1 MEDFK
6 NIMFEQINL
15 GENDEKISLEFLLE
29 FFNSLLSAC
38 SVSQMN
44 SLASSKEPAVN
55 ESLPK
60 VESLKSLSDMS
71 NIAFEWE
78 PLYNENIKGF
88 YLYRSSDENPDFK
101 LVGTIKDKFQTHYVD
116 TKLEP
121 GTKYRYMMK
130 SFNEQGQISED
141 GKVIEVS
148 TAPRLEAVPFVQA
161 VTNLPNRIKL
171 IWRPHPD
178 FRVDSYIIERTKG
191 DDKEFKKIA
200 EVKNR
205 LNAEYIDSD
214 LKPNE
219 NSSYRIIAVSFNG
232 IKSGS
237 SQVVSSTSKA
247 LPPQV
252 EHLSA
257 STDGSSKI
265 ILTWDAPTYEDFSYY
280 KVYSTSSSFLPFSV
294 LAKTDKNSYEDI
306 VEGAGKSKYYK
317 VTMVDKDG
325 LESPM
330 PKDGVEGKTL
340 GNPLAP
346 SIILAQSTSE
356 GINLEWS
363 DNDTR
368 AVEYE
373 VRRYGGEQNAVF
385 KGIKEK
391 RLKDVKA
398 LPGVEYSYEVIA
410 IDSAGLRSEP
420 SNKVKAAQ

>member
-1 MEDFK
+1 MKRFR
-6 NIMFEQINL
+6 L
-15 GENDEKISLEFLLE
+15 GFYLSFLTL
-29 FFNSLLSAC
+29 LLSAC

-148 TAPRLEAVPFVQA
+148 TGVSPRARRAHPRLEAVPFVQA

-232 IKSGS
+232 IKSEP

-257 STDGSSKI
+257 STDGSNKI

-420 SNKVKAAQ
+420 SSKVKAAQ

>member
-1 MEDFK
+1 MMKRFRLS
-6 NIMFEQINL
+6 FYL
-15 GENDEKISLEFLLE
+15 SFLTL
-29 FFNSLLSAC
+29 LLSAC

-60 VESLKSLSDMS
+60 VESLKNLSDMS

-141 GKVIEVS
+141 SKVIEVS

-219 NSSYRIIAVSFNG
+219 NSSYRIIAVSFNE
-232 IKSGS
+232 IKSEP

-257 STDGSSKI
+257 STDGSNKI

-363 DNDTR
+363 DNDAR

-373 VRRYGGEQNAVF
+373 IRRYGGEQNAVF

-420 SNKVKAAQ
+420 SSKVKAAQ

>member
-1 MEDFK
+1 MMKRFRLS
-6 NIMFEQINL
+6 FYL
-15 GENDEKISLEFLLE
+15 SFLIL
-29 FFNSLLSAC
+29 LLSAC

-237 SQVVSSTSKA
+237 SQVVNSTSKA

>member
-1 MEDFK
+1 
-6 NIMFEQINL
+6 
-15 GENDEKISLEFLLE
+15 
-29 FFNSLLSAC
+29 
-38 SVSQMN
+38 
-44 SLASSKEPAVN
+44 
-55 ESLPK
+55 
-60 VESLKSLSDMS
+60 MS

>member
-1 MEDFK
+1 MIK
-6 NIMFEQINL
+6 N
-15 GENDEKISLEFLLE
+15 
-29 FFNSLLSAC
+29 
-38 SVSQMN
+38 
-44 SLASSKEPAVN
+44 
-55 ESLPK
+55 
-60 VESLKSLSDMS
+60 LK
-71 NIAFEWE
+71 NC
-78 PLYNENIKGF
+78 
-88 YLYRSSDENPDFK
+88 RS
-101 LVGTIKDKFQTHYVD
+101 
-116 TKLEP
+116 
-121 GTKYRYMMK
+121 
-130 SFNEQGQISED
+130 
-141 GKVIEVS
+141 
-148 TAPRLEAVPFVQA
+148 
-161 VTNLPNRIKL
+161 
-171 IWRPHPD
+171 
-178 FRVDSYIIERTKG
+178 
-191 DDKEFKKIA
+191 
-200 EVKNR
+200 KNR

-356 GINLEWS
+356 GI
-363 DNDTR
+363 
-368 AVEYE
+368 
-373 VRRYGGEQNAVF
+373 
-385 KGIKEK
+385 I
-391 RLKDVKA
+391 
-398 LPGVEYSYEVIA
+398 
-410 IDSAGLRSEP
+410 
-420 SNKVKAAQ
+420 

>member
-1 MEDFK
+1 MKRFRLS
-6 NIMFEQINL
+6 FYL
-15 GENDEKISLEFLLE
+15 SFLTL
-29 FFNSLLSAC
+29 LLSAC
-38 SVSQMN
+38 SVLQMN
-44 SLASSKEPAVN
+44 SLASSKEPTVN

-78 PLYNENIKGF
+78 SLYDENIKGF

-121 GTKYRYMMK
+121 NTKYRYTMK

-191 DDKEFKKIA
+191 DKEFKKIA

-205 LNAEYIDSD
+205 LNAEYIDND
-214 LKPNE
+214 LKSNE

-232 IKSGS
+232 IKSEP

-257 STDGSSKI
+257 STDGSNKI

-294 LAKTDKNSYEDI
+294 LTKTDKNSYEDI

-340 GNPLAP
+340 SNPLAP

-363 DNDTR
+363 DGDTR

-373 VRRYGGEQNAVF
+373 VRRYGGKQNAVF

-398 LPGVEYSYEVIA
+398 LPGVEYNYEVIA
-410 IDSAGLRSEP
+410 IDSVGLRSKP
-420 SNKVKAAQ
+420 SSKVKAAQ

>member
-1 MEDFK
+1 MMKRFRLS
-6 NIMFEQINL
+6 FYL
-15 GENDEKISLEFLLE
+15 SFLTL
-29 FFNSLLSAC
+29 LLSAC
-38 SVSQMN
+38 SVLQMN
-44 SLASSKEPAVN
+44 SLASSKELTVN

-78 PLYNENIKGF
+78 SLYDENIKGF

-121 GTKYRYMMK
+121 NTKYRYTMK

-178 FRVDSYIIERTKG
+178 FRVDSYIIEKTKG
-191 DDKEFKKIA
+191 DKEFKKIA

-205 LNAEYIDSD
+205 LNAEYIDND
-214 LKPNE
+214 LKSNE

-232 IKSGS
+232 IKSEP
-237 SQVVSSTSKA
+237 SQVVSSASKA

-257 STDGSSKI
+257 STDGSNKI

-280 KVYSTSSSFLPFSV
+280 KVYSTSLSFLPFSV

-340 GNPLAP
+340 SNPLAP

-363 DNDTR
+363 DGDTR

-373 VRRYGGEQNAVF
+373 VRRYGGKQNAVF

-398 LPGVEYSYEVIA
+398 LPGVEYNYEVIA
-410 IDSAGLRSEP
+410 IDSVGLRSKP
-420 SNKVKAAQ
+420 SSKVKAAQ

>member
-1 MEDFK
+1 MMKRFRLS
-6 NIMFEQINL
+6 FYL
-15 GENDEKISLEFLLE
+15 SFLTL
-29 FFNSLLSAC
+29 LLSAC

-55 ESLPK
+55 ESLLK

-232 IKSGS
+232 IKSEP

-257 STDGSSKI
+257 STDGSNKI

-330 PKDGVEGKTL
+330 SKDGVEGKTL

-373 VRRYGGEQNAVF
+373 VRRYGG
-385 KGIKEK
+385 
-391 RLKDVKA
+391 
-398 LPGVEYSYEVIA
+398 
-410 IDSAGLRSEP
+410 
-420 SNKVKAAQ
+420 